1 MFVSKLGVHH
11 KVDAI
16 KKGVY
21 YTIETDLKSEMN
33 AGFG

>member
-11 KVDAI
+11 KIDAI

-21 YTIETDLKSEMN
+21 YAIETDLKVR
-33 AGFG
+33 